1 MGKFPNPLLM
11 EGEIR
16 MATTSLWKVDKR
28 LDHVIDY
35 ATDEEKT
42 KNENIEN
49 EGGNFDSIEKLL
61 TYATNPAKTEK
72 LFYTTGINCKVDNAV
87 KEMQFVK
94 RLYGKEKGILAF
106 HGYQSFKEGEVTS
119 EIAHE
124 IGVRLAEEMWGD
136 RFQVVVS
143 THLNTDN
150 IHNHFV
156 INSVSFKDGYKY
168 YSNLSNTA
176 LLRKTSDEICE
187 EYGLSVLKEKICK
200 SGINFENFYKKSM
213 RDSDYYKFA
222 KEDIDYAIKHSYT
235 LKQFQQM
242 LVSMGY
248 NYYYRVDKL
257 SVRREPYKRNI
268 RVERAFGEEYSLENI
283 KRRIVENDYIKQERI
298 IPYKVIGHRHFIT
311 RDRIRKK
318 YKPKG
323 IVALYYYYKYLLKL
337 YTRKNIQYKLTPE
350 MRAEVKKM
358 DEYSERI
365 RFLCKYK
372 IETMSDVNNV
382 KEKKQE
388 EMQKIL
394 NIRNRLYYKRQKL
407 ENESEKEGVTKEIID
422 VTSALTKVRKEIKL
436 CDEIYDDV
444 PKIKEQIK
452 ELDDKEKQKIEEQ
465 EIKLKKKKDRRYE
478 R

>member
-1 MGKFPNPLLM
+1 
-11 EGEIR
+11 
-16 MATTSLWKVDKR
+16 MATTSLWKGDKR

-42 KNENIEN
+42 KNEN

-61 TYATNPAKTEK
+61 TYATNPTKTEK

-87 KEMQFVK
+87 KEMQFIK
-94 RLYGKEKGILAF
+94 KLYGKEKGILAF
-106 HGYQSFKEGEVTS
+106 HGYQSFKEREVTP

-187 EYGLSVLKEKICK
+187 EYGLSVLKEKTCK

-222 KEDIDYAIKHSYT
+222 KEDIDYAIEHSWTYQEFIKK
-235 LKQFQQM
+235 LKDI
-242 LVSMGY
+242 GY
-248 NYYYRVDKL
+248 EVYLRANKI
-257 SVRREPYKRNI
+257 SIRRYSYKRNI
-268 RVERAFGEEYSLENI
+268 RIERAFGEEYSIENI
-283 KRRIVENDYIKQERI
+283 KNKIYSRYPSREEVIK
-298 IPYKVIGHRHFIT
+298 PKTYDKKLFYKGSI
-311 RDRIRKK
+311 KK
-318 YKPKG
+318 LRKPKG
-323 IVALYYYYKYLLKL
+323 IIALYYYYCYLLKV
-337 YTRKNIQYKLTPE
+337 YPKKNLNYKLSPE

-358 DEYSERI
+358 DRYSEQI
-365 RFLCKYK
+365 RFICKYK
-372 IETMSDVNNV
+372 LETINDIDNL
-382 KEKKQE
+382 KEQKQE
-388 EMQKIL
+388 ELQKNL
-394 NIRNRLYYKRQKL
+394 NTRNRLYYKRQKL
-407 ENESEKEGVTKEIID
+407 DNECEKDAVSKDIIS
-422 VTSALTKVRKEIKL
+422 VASAIEKARKEIKL
-436 CDEIYDDV
+436 CDEVGDNAR
-444 PKIKEQIK
+444 KMKEQIK
-452 ELDDKEKQKIEEQ
+452 KLDDKEKKKVKEKE
-465 EIKLKKKKDRRYE
+465 LKKETKEKRKKTERYE
-478 R
+478 A

>member
-1 MGKFPNPLLM
+1 MVKKQFQ
-11 EGEIR
+11 
-16 MATTSLWKVDKR
+16 KQ
-28 LDHVIDY
+28 
-35 ATDEEKT
+35 
-42 KNENIEN
+42 
-49 EGGNFDSIEKLL
+49 GGIIC
-61 TYATNPAKTEK
+61 Y
-72 LFYTTGINCKVDNAV
+72 
-87 KEMQFVK
+87 
-94 RLYGKEKGILAF
+94 
-106 HGYQSFKEGEVTS
+106 HGYQSFAEGEVTPK
-119 EIAHE
+119 EAHA
-124 IGVRLAEEMWGD
+124 IGVELAKKFWGKEY
-136 RFQVVVS
+136 QVIVT
-143 THLNTDN
+143 THLNTKCL
-150 IHNHFV
+150 HNHFV
-156 INSVSFKDGYKY
+156 INSVSFKDGKKY
-168 YSNLSNTA
+168 YSNLTNTA

-187 EYGLSVLKEKICK
+187 EYGLSVLKEKTCK

-248 NYYYRVDKL
+248 NYYYRADKL

-283 KRRIVENDYIKQERI
+283 KRRILENVYIKQERI
-298 IPYKVIGHRHFIT
+298 IPYKVMGHRHFIT

-323 IVALYYYYKYLLKL
+323 IVALYYYYRYLLKL
-337 YTRKNIQYKLTPE
+337 YTKKNIQYKLTPE

-372 IETMSDVNNV
+372 IETMSDVDNV

-388 EMQKIL
+388 EKQKIL
-394 NIRNRLYYKRQKL
+394 NARNRLYYKRQKL
-407 ENESEKEGVTKEIID
+407 DSVTEKDSVTKEIID
-422 VTSALTKVRKEIKL
+422 VTSILTKVRKEIRL
-436 CDEIYDDV
+436 CDEISDNAR
-444 PKIKEQIK
+444 KMKEQIK
-452 ELDDKEKQKIEEQ
+452 EIDEKEKE
-465 EIKLKKKKDRRYE
+465 KLKEKKKKDRRYD

>member
-1 MGKFPNPLLM
+1 
-11 EGEIR
+11 
-16 MATTSLWKVDKR
+16 MATTKIWKVQKR
-28 LDHVIDY
+28 LDKVINY
-35 ATDEEKT
+35 ATNEEKT
-42 KNENIEN
+42 KNNYSEYGMDE
-49 EGGNFDSIEKLL
+49 FDSIRQVM
-61 TYATNPAKTEK
+61 TYATNPDKTEK
-72 LFYTTGINCKVDNAV
+72 QFYTIGINCEVKDAV
-87 KEMQFVK
+87 KQMQFVK
-94 RLYGKEKGILAF
+94 TLYGKENGILAF
-106 HGYQSFKEGEVTS
+106 HAYQSFNEGEVTP

-124 IGVRLAEEMWGD
+124 IGVKLANEMWGD

-143 THLNTDN
+143 THLNTGHL
-150 IHNHFV
+150 HNHFV
-156 INSVSFKDGYKY
+156 INSVSFKDGKKY
-168 YSNLSNTA
+168 YSNLTNTA

-187 EYGLSVLKEKICK
+187 EYGLSVLKEKTCK

-248 NYYYRVDKL
+248 NYYYRADRL
-257 SVRREPYKRNI
+257 SVKREPYRRNI

-283 KRRIVENDYIKQERI
+283 KRRILENVYIKQERI
-298 IPYKVIGHRHFIT
+298 IPYKVMGHRHFIT

-323 IVALYYYYKYLLKL
+323 IVALYYYYRYLLKL
-337 YTRKNIQYKLTPE
+337 YTKKNIQYKLTPE

-372 IETMSDVNNV
+372 IETMSDIDNV
-382 KEKKQE
+382 KEQKQAE
-388 EMQKIL
+388 LQSLL
-394 NIRNRLYYKRQKL
+394 NTRNRLYYKRQKL
-407 ENESEKEGVTKEIID
+407 DNESEKDVVTREIIE
-422 VTSALTKVRKEIKL
+422 VTSVLIKVRKEIML
-436 CDEIYDDV
+436 CDEIYDKV
-444 PKIKEQIK
+444 PKMKKQIK
-452 ELDDKEKQKIEEQ
+452 EVDEKEKQYTKE
-465 EIKLKKKKDRRYE
+465 KNLKRKKDRRYA

>member
-1 MGKFPNPLLM
+1 
-11 EGEIR
+11 
-16 MATTSLWKVDKR
+16 MATTKIWKVQKR
-28 LDHVIDY
+28 LDKVINY
-35 ATDEEKT
+35 ATNEEKT
-42 KNENIEN
+42 KNNYSEYGMDE
-49 EGGNFDSIEKLL
+49 FDSIRQVM
-61 TYATNPAKTEK
+61 TYATNPDKTEK
-72 LFYTTGINCKVDNAV
+72 QFYTTGINCEIKEAV
-87 KEMQFVK
+87 KQMQFVK
-94 RLYGKEKGILAF
+94 TIYGKENGILAF
-106 HGYQSFKEGEVTS
+106 HAYQSFNEGEVTP

-124 IGVRLAEEMWGD
+124 IGVKLANEMWGD

-143 THLNTDN
+143 THLNTQHL
-150 IHNHFV
+150 HNHFV
-156 INSVSFKDGYKY
+156 INSVSFKDGKKY
-168 YSNLSNTA
+168 YSNLTNTA

-187 EYGLSVLKEKICK
+187 EYGLSVLKEKTCK

-248 NYYYRVDKL
+248 NYYYRADKL

-283 KRRIVENDYIKQERI
+283 KRRILENDYIRQEKI
-298 IPYKVIGHRHFIT
+298 IPYKVMSHRYFTT
-311 RDRIRKK
+311 RDRIKKK
-318 YKPKG
+318 YQPKG
-323 IVALYYYYKYLLKL
+323 IVALYYYYRYLIRL
-337 YTRKNIQYKLTPE
+337 YTRNNTPYKLTPK
-350 MRAEVKKM
+350 MREEVKKM

-372 IETMSDVNNV
+372 IETMSDIDNV
-382 KEKKQE
+382 REKKQE

-407 ENESEKEGVTKEIID
+407 DNESEKDSVTKEIID
-422 VTSALTKVRKEIKL
+422 VTSGLAKVRKEIRL
-436 CDEIYDDV
+436 CGEFYDDV
-444 PKIKEQIK
+444 PKMKEQIRK
-452 ELDDKEKQKIEEQ
+452 TEEKLNKKEKQKRE
-465 EIKLKKKKDRRYE
+465 DRKHE

>member
-1 MGKFPNPLLM
+1 M
-11 EGEIR
+11 
-16 MATTSLWKVDKR
+16 TTTKIWKVQKR
-28 LDHVIDY
+28 LDKVINY
-35 ATDEEKT
+35 ATNKEKT
-42 KNENIEN
+42 KNNYNEYEFNNIN
-49 EGGNFDSIEKLL
+49 QVIN
-61 TYATNPAKTEK
+61 YATNPDKTEK
-72 LFYTTGINCKVDNAV
+72 QFYTTGINCEVKNAD
-87 KEMQFVK
+87 KQMQFVK
-94 RLYGKEKGILAF
+94 ILYGKEKGMLAF
-106 HGYQSFKEGEVTS
+106 HAYQSFDEGEVTPK
-119 EIAHE
+119 IAHE
-124 IGVRLAEEMWGD
+124 IGVKLANEMWGD

-143 THLNTDN
+143 THLNTRHL
-150 IHNHFV
+150 HNHFV
-156 INSVSFKDGYKY
+156 INSVSFKDGKKY
-168 YSNLSNTA
+168 YSNLTNTA

-187 EYGLSVLKEKICK
+187 EYGLSVLKEKTCK

-248 NYYYRVDKL
+248 NYYYRADKL

-283 KRRIVENDYIKQERI
+283 KRRILENVYIKQERI
-298 IPYKVIGHRHFIT
+298 IPYKVMGHRHFIT

-323 IVALYYYYKYLLKL
+323 IVALYYYYRYLLKL
-337 YTRKNIQYKLTPE
+337 YTKKNIQYKLTPE

-372 IETMSDVNNV
+372 IETMSDVDNV

-388 EMQKIL
+388 EKQKIL
-394 NIRNRLYYKRQKL
+394 NARNRLYYKRQKL
-407 ENESEKEGVTKEIID
+407 DSVTEKDSVTKEIID
-422 VTSALTKVRKEIKL
+422 VTSILTKVRKEIRL
-436 CDEIYDDV
+436 CDEISDNAR
-444 PKIKEQIK
+444 KMKEQIK
-452 ELDDKEKQKIEEQ
+452 EIDEKEKE
-465 EIKLKKKKDRRYE
+465 KLKEKKKKDRRYD

>member
-1 MGKFPNPLLM
+1 
-11 EGEIR
+11 
-16 MATTSLWKVDKR
+16 MATTKIWKVQKR
-28 LDHVIDY
+28 LDHVINY
-35 ATDEEKT
+35 ATNEEKT
-42 KNENIEN
+42 KNNYSEYGMDEF
-49 EGGNFDSIEKLL
+49 ESIRQVM
-61 TYATNPAKTEK
+61 TYATNPEKTEK
-72 LFYTTGINCKVDNAV
+72 QFYTTGINCEVKEAV
-87 KEMQFVK
+87 KQMQFVK
-94 RLYGKEKGILAF
+94 TIYGKENGILAF
-106 HGYQSFKEGEVTS
+106 HAYQSFNEGEVTP

-124 IGVRLAEEMWGD
+124 IGVKLANEMWGD

-143 THLNTDN
+143 THLNTQHL
-150 IHNHFV
+150 HNHFV
-156 INSVSFKDGYKY
+156 INSVSFKDGKKY
-168 YSNLSNTA
+168 YSNLTNTA

-187 EYGLSVLKEKICK
+187 EYGLSVLKEKTCK

-248 NYYYRVDKL
+248 SYYYRADKL

-283 KRRIVENDYIKQERI
+283 KRRILENDYIRQEKI
-298 IPYKVIGHRHFIT
+298 IPYMVIRNRRFTT
-311 RDRIRKK
+311 RDRIKRK

-323 IVALYYYYKYLLKL
+323 IVALYYYYRYLIKL
-337 YTRKNIQYKLTPE
+337 YTRNNTQYKLTPK

-372 IETMSDVNNV
+372 IETLSDVDNV

-394 NIRNRLYYKRQKL
+394 NTRNRLYYKRQKL
-407 ENESEKEGVTKEIID
+407 DNESEKDSVTKEIID
-422 VTSALTKVRKEIKL
+422 VTSVLTKVRKEIKL
-436 CDEIYDDV
+436 CDEIYDKV
-444 PKIKEQIK
+444 PKMKEEIKEI
-452 ELDDKEKQKIEEQ
+452 DNKEKEKSKEKEEKKI
-465 EIKLKKKKDRRYE
+465 KKKKDRRYE

>member
-1 MGKFPNPLLM
+1 
-11 EGEIR
+11 

-42 KNENIEN
+42 KNE
-49 EGGNFDSIEKLL
+49 GGNFDSIEQVL
-61 TYATNPAKTEK
+61 TYATNPDKTEK

-87 KEMQFVK
+87 KEMQFIK
-94 RLYGKEKGILAF
+94 KLYGKEKGILAF
-106 HGYQSFKEGEVTS
+106 HGYQSFKEGEVTP

-124 IGVRLAEEMWGD
+124 IGVKLAEEMWGD

-168 YSNLSNTA
+168 YSNISNTA

-187 EYGLSVLKEKICK
+187 EYGLSVLKEKTCK

-248 NYYYRVDKL
+248 NYYYRADKL
-257 SVRREPYKRNI
+257 SIRRELYKRNI

-283 KRRIVENDYIKQERI
+283 KRRILENDYIRQEKI
-298 IPYKVIGHRHFIT
+298 IPYMLIRHKRFT
-311 RDRIRKK
+311 SRDRIRRK

-323 IVALYYYYKYLLKL
+323 IVALYYYYRNLIKL
-337 YTRKNIQYKLTPE
+337 YTRNNAQYKLTPK
-350 MRAEVKKM
+350 MREEVKKM
-358 DEYSERI
+358 DEYSEKI

-372 IETMSDVNNV
+372 IETISDVDNV

-388 EMQKIL
+388 EMQNIL
-394 NIRNRLYYKRQKL
+394 NTRNRLYYKRQKL
-407 ENESEKEGVTKEIID
+407 DNESEKDSVTKEIIN
-422 VTSALTKVRKEIKL
+422 VTAVLQKVRKEIRL
-436 CDEIYDDV
+436 CDDIYDSI
-444 PKIKEQIK
+444 PRMKEQLK
-452 ELDDKEKQKIEEQ
+452 EVDEKENENAKEK
-465 EIKLKKKKDRRYE
+465 KLKEKKVRRYE

>member
-1 MGKFPNPLLM
+1 
-11 EGEIR
+11 
-16 MATTSLWKVDKR
+16 MATTKIWKVQKR
-28 LDHVIDY
+28 LDHVINY
-35 ATDEEKT
+35 ATNEEKT
-42 KNENIEN
+42 KNNYSEY
-49 EGGNFDSIEKLL
+49 GMDRFDSIRQVM
-61 TYATNPAKTEK
+61 TYATNPDKTEK
-72 LFYTTGINCKVDNAV
+72 QFYTTGINCEVKDAV
-87 KEMQFVK
+87 KQMQFVK
-94 RLYGKEKGILAF
+94 TIYGKENGILAI
-106 HGYQSFKEGEVTS
+106 HAYQSFNEGEVTP

-124 IGVRLAEEMWGD
+124 IGVKLANEMWGD

-143 THLNTDN
+143 THLNTRHL
-150 IHNHFV
+150 HNHFV
-156 INSVSFKDGYKY
+156 INSVSFKDGKKY
-168 YSNLSNTA
+168 YSNLENTA

-187 EYGLSVLKEKICK
+187 EYGLSVLKEKACK

-248 NYYYRVDKL
+248 NYYYRADKL

-283 KRRIVENDYIKQERI
+283 KRRILENDYIRQEKI
-298 IPYKVIGHRHFIT
+298 IPYKEIKNKYFTT
-311 RDRIRKK
+311 RDKVKKK

-323 IVALYYYYKYLLKL
+323 IVALYYYYRYLLKL
-337 YTRKNIQYKLTPE
+337 YTRNNTQYKLTPE

-372 IETMSDVNNV
+372 IETMSDVDNV

-388 EMQKIL
+388 EKQKIL
-394 NIRNRLYYKRQKL
+394 NARNRLYYKRQKL
-407 ENESEKEGVTKEIID
+407 DSVTEKDSVTKEIID
-422 VTSALTKVRKEIKL
+422 VTSILTKVRKEIRL
-436 CDEIYDDV
+436 CDEISDNAR
-444 PKIKEQIK
+444 KMKEQIK
-452 ELDDKEKQKIEEQ
+452 EIDEKEKE
-465 EIKLKKKKDRRYE
+465 KLKEKKKKDRRYD

>member
-1 MGKFPNPLLM
+1 
-11 EGEIR
+11 
-16 MATTSLWKVDKR
+16 MATTKIWKVQKR
-28 LDHVIDY
+28 LDHVINY
-35 ATDEEKT
+35 ATNEEKT
-42 KNENIEN
+42 KNNYN
-49 EGGNFDSIEKLL
+49 EYGMDEFDSIRQVM
-61 TYATNPAKTEK
+61 TYATNPDKTEK
-72 LFYTTGINCKVDNAV
+72 QFYTTGINCEVKDAV
-87 KEMQFVK
+87 KQMQLVK
-94 RLYGKEKGILAF
+94 TIYGKENGILAF
-106 HGYQSFKEGEVTS
+106 HAYQSFNKGEVIP

-124 IGVRLAEEMWGD
+124 IGVKLANEMWGD

-143 THLNTDN
+143 THLNTGHL
-150 IHNHFV
+150 HNHFV
-156 INSVSFKDGYKY
+156 INSVSFKDGRKY
-168 YSNLSNTA
+168 YSNLTNTA

-187 EYGLSVLKEKICK
+187 EYGLSVLKEKTCK

-235 LKQFQQM
+235 LKQLQQM

-248 NYYYRVDKL
+248 NYYYRADKL

-283 KRRIVENDYIKQERI
+283 KRRILENDYIRQEKI
-298 IPYKVIGHRHFIT
+298 IPYKVIKNKYFTT
-311 RDRIRKK
+311 RDKVKKK

-323 IVALYYYYKYLLKL
+323 IVALYYYYRYLLKL
-337 YTRKNIQYKLTPE
+337 YTRNNTQYKLTPE

-372 IETMSDVNNV
+372 IENLGDVDNE

-388 EMQKIL
+388 ELQKIL
-394 NIRNRLYYKRQKL
+394 NTRNRLYYKRQKL
-407 ENESEKEGVTKEIID
+407 DNESEKDVVTKEIID
-422 VTSALTKVRKEIKL
+422 VTSVLQKVRKEIRL
-436 CDEIYDDV
+436 CDEIFDSV
-444 PKIKEQIK
+444 PKMKEQLKGVDEK
-452 ELDDKEKQKIEEQ
+452 ENQKAKEKEEK
-465 EIKLKKKKDRRYE
+465 KLKKKKKKDRRYE

>member
-1 MGKFPNPLLM
+1 
-11 EGEIR
+11 
-16 MATTSLWKVDKR
+16 MATTKIWKVEKR
-28 LDHVIDY
+28 LDHVIDD
-35 ATDEEKT
+35 ATNEEKT
-42 KNENIEN
+42 RNNSRGYGMDK
-49 EGGNFDSIEKLL
+49 FDSIRQVM
-61 TYATNPAKTEK
+61 TYATNPDKTEK
-72 LFYTTGINCKVDNAV
+72 QFYTTGINCEV
-87 KEMQFVK
+87 KDSVKQMQLVK
-94 RLYGKEKGILAF
+94 MIYRKENGILAF
-106 HGYQSFKEGEVTS
+106 HAYQSFNEGEVTP

-124 IGVRLAEEMWGD
+124 IGVKLANEMWGD

-143 THLNTDN
+143 THLNTEHL
-150 IHNHFV
+150 HNHFV
-156 INSVSFKDGYKY
+156 INSVSFKDGKKY
-168 YSNLSNTA
+168 YSNLTNTA

-187 EYGLSVLKEKICK
+187 EYGLSVLTEKTCK

-248 NYYYRVDKL
+248 NYYYRTDKL
-257 SVRREPYKRNI
+257 SIKREPYKRNI

-283 KRRIVENDYIKQERI
+283 KRRIFGNDYIKSEKI
-298 IPYKVIGHRHFIT
+298 LPYMLVKNRHFTT
-311 RDRIRKK
+311 RNKVKNK
-318 YKPKG
+318 YRPKG

-337 YTRKNIQYKLTPE
+337 YTKKNIQYKLTPE
-350 MRAEVKKM
+350 IRAEVKEM

-365 RFLCKYK
+365 RFLCRYK
-372 IETMSDVNNV
+372 IETMSDVDNV

-407 ENESEKEGVTKEIID
+407 ENESEKDSVTKEIID
-422 VTSALTKVRKEIKL
+422 VTSALQKVRKEIKL
-436 CDEIYDDV
+436 CDEIYDNV
-444 PKIKEQIK
+444 PKMKEQLK
-452 ELDDKEKQKIEEQ
+452 ELDDKEKQKIKEKEQ
-465 EIKLKKKKDRRYE
+465 EKKLKEKKKKDRRYD